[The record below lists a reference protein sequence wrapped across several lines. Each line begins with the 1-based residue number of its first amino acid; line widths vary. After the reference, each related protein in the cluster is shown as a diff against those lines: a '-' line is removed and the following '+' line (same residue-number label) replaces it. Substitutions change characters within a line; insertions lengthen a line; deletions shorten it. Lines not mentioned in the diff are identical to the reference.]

1 MLIITSYAKSYG
13 NKSIKAYSIRELLW
27 TVLRKLNRAQETS
40 NSAYIT

>member
-1 MLIITSYAKSYG
+1 MLIITSYAKSYA

>member
-1 MLIITSYAKSYG
+1 MLVITSYAKSYAS
-13 NKSIKAYSIRELLW
+13 KSIKAFSIRQLLW